1 MMGDFN
7 EIRHNGEKIGGP
19 RRSEES
25 FRPLNDMLDVCEMV
39 ELQSTGDSFTW
50 GGERGTLSI
59 QSKLDRCFGNKR
71 WFKLYPASNQVFL
84 DKRGSDHR
92 PVLVKLI
99 SASVPFRGCFRF
111 DGRLLHKEGVRDEIK
126 KAWLTNHPL
135 FEAKVSDILKRC
147 RKSLSKWKKKQNLN
161 SRDKITQI
169 EQALEK
175 EQSSLSPSTVRINYL
190 KKELIKAYREEESY
204 WKQKTKN
211 KWAAK
216 GDRNTRYYH
225 QSVKTS
231 RRKKKIIKLVDANG
245 QEQFS
250 EAAKAEVANEY
261 FKSLFSST
269 SNADFSRIFQGF
281 SSRVSTG
288 MNELLTREVS
298 KEEVRDSVFS
308 IKPGSAP
315 GPDGM
320 TGIFFQKYWDIVG
333 DQVTTEVLKFFET
346 GSFPVEWNY
355 THLCLIPK
363 IEDHVLMSDLRPISL
378 CSVLYKII
386 SKILAARLKPMMVDI
401 VSPTQSAFVEERLIT
416 DNILIAHE
424 MIHAL
429 RTNEK
434 ISSSFMAIKSD
445 MSKAYDRVEWGYLRA
460 LLQAL
465 GFDDVWIQRVM
476 FCVTTVTYSTLIND
490 QPFGCIQP
498 DRGLRQGDPLSPFL
512 FVLCTEGLIHLIEQ
526 AVSHGRLQGIQ
537 FSENGPMIHHM
548 LFADDSLFICKASVP
563 EAEEIMRILLVYEE
577 ATGQKV
583 NVAKS
588 AITFGAKVV
597 DTSREVIKMITG
609 IDKEGGTGSYLGLPE
624 CFSGSK
630 TELLAYI
637 YDKLKDRLSDWFL
650 KQLSLGGKEIL
661 IKAVAMAMPV
671 YAMSCFK
678 LTKK

>member
-1 MMGDFN
+1 
-7 EIRHNGEKIGGP
+7 
-19 RRSEES
+19 
-25 FRPLNDMLDVCEMV
+25 
-39 ELQSTGDSFTW
+39 
-50 GGERGTLSI
+50 
-59 QSKLDRCFGNKR
+59 
-71 WFKLYPASNQVFL
+71 
-84 DKRGSDHR
+84 
-92 PVLVKLI
+92 
-99 SASVPFRGCFRF
+99 
-111 DGRLLHKEGVRDEIK
+111 
-126 KAWLTNHPL
+126 
-135 FEAKVSDILKRC
+135 
-147 RKSLSKWKKKQNLN
+147 
-161 SRDKITQI
+161 
-169 EQALEK
+169 
-175 EQSSLSPSTVRINYL
+175 
-190 KKELIKAYREEESY
+190 
-204 WKQKTKN
+204 
-211 KWAAK
+211 
-216 GDRNTRYYH
+216 
-225 QSVKTS
+225 
-231 RRKKKIIKLVDANG
+231 
-245 QEQFS
+245 
-250 EAAKAEVANEY
+250 
-261 FKSLFSST
+261 
-269 SNADFSRIFQGF
+269 
-281 SSRVSTG
+281 
-288 MNELLTREVS
+288 
-298 KEEVRDSVFS
+298 
-308 IKPGSAP
+308 
-315 GPDGM
+315 
-320 TGIFFQKYWDIVG
+320 
-333 DQVTTEVLKFFET
+333 
-346 GSFPVEWNY
+346 
-355 THLCLIPK
+355 
-363 IEDHVLMSDLRPISL
+363 MSDLRPISL